1 MDLTQTKLNFTEWN
15 SIEIPVTADEL
26 VILDL
31 ITKGYHNINIVY
43 NNIQSLFSILKLTP
57 IEELDVYL
65 FDKYLKSNI
74 EKINKKYLIDFK
86 FNKTSKKIK
95 IKKADEIRIDSCNK
109 MLENHKLIYEFMV
122 YEIIKNMLKTKNKSK
137 KMYYYY
143 SLVYLN
149 GLTILNKNSI
159 FNSYVEYIINLFKED
174 IPIKTLLENAYD
186 IIEKNEYVY
195 KHQDIKLYDH
205 QKQLFSLVKNPNPKL
220 ILYKAPTGT
229 GKTMSPLGISEG
241 YKVIFVCAARHVGLA
256 LAKAAISKNKRIA
269 FSFGCNDI
277 EDIKLH
283 YFAATSYIKDKRSGS
298 IRKVNNS
305 YGERVEIMISDIKS
319 YPSAMNYMLAFN
331 KREDIVLYW
340 DEPTIAL
347 DYEDHDLH
355 KFIKLN
361 WKINEIPN
369 IILSSATFPH
379 ENEIQSCI
387 QDFRDKF
394 SDSPII
400 HTISSHEY
408 KKTIP
413 ILNKNNEIEM
423 PHLICKTHEEIINS
437 VNYCNMNKTALRYL
451 DLKSVISLIKLVSEK
466 GFVSER
472 NLINNYFETIQD
484 VNISN
489 IKIYYLELLKNLTC
503 EQYMEIHNELVQ
515 QRVQLYKSTIS
526 VTTCDS
532 YTLTDGPTIYMTN
545 DVNKMSKFCLQIAKI
560 PSGTLDEIHKNIEY
574 NNSLSNKIKQMEK
587 DLDDGTKKDQEKE
600 KKISEGRID
609 ENMKKLTKEINALRM
624 LIKKVELHESYVPNS
639 AAHKEHYN
647 ASPDYNAFKS
657 DIESETVEK
666 ISMLSDVDE
675 CWKLLLLMGIGVFA
689 NHDSKEY
696 IEIMK
701 NLTQQQKLFM
711 IIASTDYIYGTNYQF
726 CHGYIGKDLHN
737 LTQEKT
743 IQALGRIG
751 RGKLQQNYTLRFRD
765 DDIIKK
771 VFLPD
776 DYKPEVNNINKLF
789 SSN

>member
-15 SIEIPVTADEL
+15 SIEIPVSTDEL
-26 VILDL
+26 AILDL
-31 ITKGYHNINIVY
+31 ITKGYHNINIVS
-43 NNIQSLFSILKLTP
+43 NNIQSLFSVLKLTP
-57 IEELDVYL
+57 TDELEHYL
-65 FDKYLKSNI
+65 FDKYLKNNL
-74 EKINKKYLIDFK
+74 NKLNAKYCIDFNYDK
-86 FNKTSKKIK
+86 NTKKIK
-95 IKKADEIRIDSCNK
+95 IKKGDEIRIESCSK
-109 MLENHKLIYEFMV
+109 MLVNNTLIYEFMV
-122 YEIIKNMLKTKNKSK
+122 YEIIKNMLKTKNNNK

-143 SLVYLN
+143 TLLHLN
-149 GLTILNKNSI
+149 GLTIINKNAI
-159 FNSYVEYIINLFKED
+159 YNTYIEHIINLFKKD
-174 IPIKTLLENAYD
+174 VPIKTLVENAQN

-195 KHQDIKLYDH
+195 KYQDIKLYDH
-205 QKQLFSLVKNPNPKL
+205 QKQLFSIIKNEGAKF

-229 GKTMSPLGISEG
+229 GKTMSPLGISED

-256 LAKAAISKNKRIA
+256 LAKAAISKNKKIA

-305 YGERVEIMISDIKS
+305 YGEKVEIMISDIKS

-331 KREDIVLYW
+331 KKEDIVLYW

-347 DYEDHDLH
+347 DYDEHDLH
-355 KFIKLN
+355 KFIKFN
-361 WKINEIPN
+361 WKVNQIPN
-369 IILSSATFPH
+369 IVLSSATFPQEH
-379 ENEIQSCI
+379 EIQNCI
-387 QDFRDKF
+387 QDFKNKF
-394 SDSPII
+394 DNMSMIY
-400 HTISSHEY
+400 TISSHDF

-413 ILNKNNEIEM
+413 ILNKNNEVEV
-423 PHLICKTHEEIINS
+423 PHLICKTYKEMVKS
-437 VNYCNMNKTALRYL
+437 VNYCNENKTALRYF
-451 DLKSVISLIKLVSEK
+451 DLQSTISLIKLVLEK

-472 NLINNYFETIQD
+472 NSIINYFETIED

-489 IKIYYLELLKNLTC
+489 IKTYYLDLLKDLTS
-503 EQYMEIHNELVQ
+503 EQYTELHNELIK
-515 QRVQLYKSTIS
+515 QRTRQYKSTINL
-526 VTTCDS
+526 TTCDS

-574 NNSLSNKIKQMEK
+574 NNNLSLKIGQMEK

-600 KKISEGRID
+600 KKMSEGRID
-609 ENMKKLTKEINALRM
+609 DNMKKLTKEINALRM
-624 LIKKVELHESYVPNS
+624 MIKKVELHESYVPNS
-639 AAHKEHYN
+639 AAHKEHWN

-657 DIESETVEK
+657 DIETEIVEK

-689 NHDSKEY
+689 NHNSKEY

-726 CHGYIGKDLHN
+726 CHGYIGKDLDN

-765 DDIIKK
+765 TDIIKK

-776 DYKPEVNNINKLF
+776 DHKPEVNNINKLF
-789 SSN
+789 CSN